1 MAQEGVLGRTS
12 CRSWVPWACWGGPR
26 AVESRTNPPA
36 GWLAGC
42 RGLPGGVLGV
52 TGSWEGAAALDGIS
66 AILDCGWDADGQAAS
81 VCVAASRQYCRPAWR
96 PRPRGTTEDHLNVE
110 RGQGKTVCAAGRGRE
125 GVRNMP
131 RGWQW
136 SCPVPSSTG
145 GGSGPTAIG
154 HPVHGCRGTGAA
166 RQPCRPSEASLGS

>member
-52 TGSWEGAAALDGIS
+52 MGKWEAAGVLPGIS
-66 AILDCGWDADGQAAS
+66 AVLHCPWDADCS
-81 VCVAASRQYCRPAWR
+81 CPSIWVAASRRTADRHGARGPEAP
-96 PRPRGTTEDHLNVE
+96 PRIT
-110 RGQGKTVCAAGRGRE
+110 
-125 GVRNMP
+125 
-131 RGWQW
+131 
-136 SCPVPSSTG
+136 
-145 GGSGPTAIG
+145 
-154 HPVHGCRGTGAA
+154 
-166 RQPCRPSEASLGS
+166 